1 MNNEEAIGIL
11 KEELHHTEFHLHDK
25 NKAPEFYEEMGRYCE
40 ALKMAINALNN
51 ERPKGEW
58 KHIIDEYND
67 VECPFCGF
75 QEDGIYYNFCPGC
88 GADMRGAE

>member
-1 MNNEEAIGIL
+1 MKNEEAIGIL

-51 ERPKGEW
+51 KEEKES
-58 KHIIDEYND
+58 
-67 VECPFCGF
+67 
-75 QEDGIYYNFCPGC
+75 
-88 GADMRGAE
+88 